1 MYYEFQVI
9 PLGDDVSTWRDQQ
22 TQYLQEPNIS
32 TFLLTYTHRSPTHPT
47 FPLLPQGNHLELTLP
62 GAPTY
67 EPPPEPPPLI
77 EYTRPSDSEV
87 HPLIE
92 TSTCG
97 SPPPPND
104 PTPLLDLGRGRG
116 AWDRGQQVA
125 GVGGGVG

>member
-1 MYYEFQVI
+1 MYYVFQVTT
-9 PLGDDVSTWRDQQ
+9 LGGDVNTWSGQQ
-22 TQYLQEPNIS
+22 IEYLQEPTYS
-32 TFLLTYTHRSPTHPT
+32 TFPPHVHLQEPLPST

-92 TSTCG
+92 TSTCRI
-97 SPPPPND
+97 PPPPND